1 MTPFE
6 KKILT
11 LPLAALAAILF
22 IRIPTASACTLTRT
36 LQRGSSGADVL
47 CLQQLLSKNKFLTA
61 EPTGYFGTKTKEA
74 IIQFQKVQNISPAI
88 GIVGPLTR
96 SAIAKL
102 DIVQAPIT
110 APNPTTATTP
120 APQTSTTPIP
130 EVAPT
135 IVATPTLSMS
145 ATVTSQPVLPT
156 HRVRAA
162 VDDVG
167 TMTLTADP
175 SSVSTVNAFTIT
187 FAGGAVASG
196 STPFSVS
203 LKSLT
208 GATAQTCTPTTGN
221 MCTVT
226 FSPNFAMTPGTVKT
240 FKVRID
246 SSNFSN
252 AEGTTDSLSVYL
264 ASTSD
269 FTWSDGITSNIPL
282 ETGNVPFVI
291 ANAIYD

>member
-1 MTPFE
+1 MTPTRKEIAIF
-6 KKILT
+6 T
-11 LPLAALAAILF
+11 FAALAAILL
-22 IRIPTASACTLTRT
+22 IKTSSAATCPLTRT
-36 LQRGSSGADVL
+36 LQRGSKGADVL
-47 CLQQLLSKNKFLTA
+47 CLQQLLAKRNLLTA
-61 EPTGYFGTKTKEA
+61 EPIGYFGTKTKEA
-74 IIQFQKVQNISPAI
+74 VIQFQKDQKISPAI

-96 SAIAKL
+96 SALAKL
-102 DIVQAPIT
+102 EIVQTPITTPTPEPTPIT
-110 APNPTTATTP
+110 AAPIP
-120 APQTSTTPIP
+120 AIPQTVSTTP
-130 EVAPT
+130 
-135 IVATPTLSMS
+135 ATPTLSVS
-145 ATVTSQPVLPT
+145 GTTLSQPILPT
-156 HRVRAA
+156 RRVRAA

-175 SSVSTVNAFTIT
+175 TSVSTLSSFTLT

-208 GATAQTCTPTTGN
+208 GSTAQTCTPTTGN

-226 FSPNFAMTPGTVKT
+226 FTPNFSITPGTVKT

-246 SSNFSN
+246 SSNFAN
-252 AEGTTDSLSVYL
+252 AEGTTDSLSVYI

-269 FTWSDGITSNIPL
+269 FAWSDGITSNIPL